1 MRGGRWAMAG
11 GATVA
16 PRPVRPAAP
25 GGGVVLGTR
34 TGSGPL
40 GERRTRVPR
49 HAVGRRSGR
58 IAPSA
63 VPQPGPHRPVPA
75 WPVVRRRRTPEAEL
89 PDARSPRHRGTDRSD
104 GRGSPS
110 RRSNRGPAPPDE
122 TALSP
127 LPEAEHRPRTSRAAG
142 GGRWRRAHRG
152 CLPVTARRPPR
163 SVSPSRG
170 AVLPGATGT
179 SGCPGAGWPRGP
191 PGPPGPAVPPRS
203 RPTWRASPVPGPGRP
218 PSAGS
223 PP

>member
-1 MRGGRWAMAG
+1 MRGGGGRWL
-11 GATVA
+11 GAPPSRLGPCVPPRLGKELSSA
-16 PRPVRPAAP
+16 PEPAA
-25 GGGVVLGTR
+25 
-34 TGSGPL
+34 GPP

-63 VPQPGPHRPVPA
+63 VPQPGPHRPVPT

-89 PDARSPRHRGTDRSD
+89 PDERSPRHRGTDRSD

-127 LPEAEHRPRTSRAAG
+127 VPEAEHRPRTSRAG
-142 GGRWRRAHRG
+142 GGRWRAHRG
-152 CLPVTARRPPR
+152 CLPVTARRPLR

-218 PSAGS
+218 PSARS